1 VDDLRAGLER
11 LAALLGGAIS
21 GLERL
26 SAGASKETWSFRAGA
41 ADLILRRSPGGEAI
55 SSAIPLAT
63 EAALVQAAHRAG
75 VPAPRVVHV
84 CKEADGLGEAYV
96 MERAWGETLGRRIVR
111 DEAFAKVREGLAY
124 RCGEVMA
131 AIHAVPLPRLPQL
144 QTTDALQVIARYEA
158 AYRDLGA
165 RRPVLEAAFRW
176 LEKSAPRLAASVLV
190 HGDFRNGNLMVH
202 PERGLAAVL
211 DWELAHL
218 GDPAEDLGWICVN
231 SWRFG
236 GAQPVGGFGAYEDL
250 LAGYAAGGGRQVALA
265 EVKYWQAVGSLKWAV
280 MCLMMYAAY
289 ASGRDASVERAMIGR
304 RASEAE
310 IDLVALMEQA
320 A

>member
-1 VDDLRAGLER
+1 VDDLQAGLER
-11 LAALLGGAIS
+11 LAPRLGGIIS
-21 GLERL
+21 DLERL
-26 SAGASKETWSFRAGA
+26 SAGASKETWRFRAGQG
-41 ADLILRRSPGGEAI
+41 DLILRRSPGGEAI

-75 VPAPRVVHV
+75 VPVPRVALV
-84 CKEADGLGEAYV
+84 CESADGVGEAYV
-96 MERAWGETLGRRIVR
+96 MERLEGETLGRRIVR
-111 DEAFAKVREGLAY
+111 DEAFAQVRGSLAF

-131 AIHAVPLPRLPQL
+131 KIHAVPLPGLPEL
-144 QTTDALQVIARYEA
+144 PSMDALRVIGRYEA

-176 LEKSAPRLAASVLV
+176 LEKTAPKLAAPVLV
-190 HGDFRNGNLMVH
+190 HGDFRNGNLMVDRQ
-202 PERGLAAVL
+202 RGLVAVL

-236 GAQPVGGFGAYEDL
+236 GAQPVGGFGSYEDL
-250 LAGYAAGGGRQVALA
+250 LAGYAAGGGRTVSLA
-265 EVKYWQAVGSLKWAV
+265 EVKYWQAVGSLKWGV

-304 RASEAE
+304 RTSEAE

>member
-1 VDDLRAGLER
+1 MDDLQAGLER
-11 LAALLGGAIS
+11 LAPRLGGPIS

-26 SAGASKETWSFRAGA
+26 SAGASKETWSFRAGGK
-41 ADLILRRSPGGEAI
+41 DLILRRSPGGEAI
-55 SSAIPLAT
+55 SSAIPLST
-63 EAALVQAAHRAG
+63 EAALVQAAFAAG
-75 VPAPRVVHV
+75 VPVPRVVHV
-84 CKEADGLGEAYV
+84 CEAGDGVGEAYV
-96 MERAWGETLGRRIVR
+96 MERIDGETLGRRIVR
-111 DEAFAKVREGLAY
+111 DDGFAEVRRTLAF

-131 AIHAVPLPRLPQL
+131 AIHAVPLPGLPEL
-144 QTTDALQVIARYEA
+144 PTTDALQVIGRYET

-176 LEKSAPRLAASVLV
+176 LEKSAPKLSGPVLV
-190 HGDFRNGNLMVH
+190 HGDFRNGNLMVD
-202 PERGLAAVL
+202 PKQGLAAVL

-236 GAQPVGGFGAYEDL
+236 GAAPVGGFGAYEDL
-250 LAGYAAGGGRQVALA
+250 LAGYAAGGGRPVDLA
-265 EVKYWQAVGSLKWAV
+265 AVKYWQAVGSLKWAV

-304 RASEAE
+304 RTSEAE

-320 A
+320 